1 MIAQFIRAMRRFI
14 RLQQHGVPTTWRAC
28 WQLSAR

>member
-1 MIAQFIRAMRRFI
+1 MPRLLRALRRFVL
-14 RLQQHGVPTTWRAC
+14 LQKHGIPTTWRAC